1 MFLLYINDIT
11 NGISNNIRLFADDT
25 SLFAI
30 IDNDIIN
37 QTLSLTEDLNTIK
50 NWSNTWAVDFNAN
63 KTVNIDF
70 TRKNINFPKI
80 QFGSGGEVI
89 LLIIKNSHIH
99 LGLQFESDGSWSKH
113 ISCISEK
120 SMQTVKHI
128 KIA

>member
-63 KTVNIDF
+63 KTVNVDF
-70 TRKNINFPKI
+70 TRKNINIPKI
-80 QFGSGGEVI
+80 QFGYSGEVI
-89 LLIIKNSHIH
+89 NQQNSYS
-99 LGLQFESDGSWSKH
+99 LRPTFP
-113 ISCISEK
+113 
-120 SMQTVKHI
+120 V
-128 KIA
+128 